1 MKKYLA
7 ILRIRFINSMQYRI
21 AALAGIVTQFAWAG
35 LGILSYAAFY
45 KSNPSAYTMSFSGT
59 VAYIWLQQAFL
70 PLFMLWFFEED
81 IFEAIRDGNIAY
93 ELVRPIDLY
102 SRWFCQSAAS
112 RLAKAALRCMPV
124 LIVAFILPE
133 PYRLILPPSVLQLSM
148 FFLSMTL
155 GFCVIVAFC
164 MIVYISTFFLLSAN
178 GIKTVLIFFAE
189 FLAGG
194 TIPIPFFPE
203 WLRRIVEVLPFA
215 SMKDIPLRIY
225 SGNIDGTEAVHAI
238 LLQVFWLVFFVV
250 FGRSWMQVALRRTVV
265 HGG

>member
-21 AALAGIVTQFAWAG
+21 AALAGIVTQFTWAG

-45 KSNPSAYTMSFSGT
+45 KANPSAFTMSFSET
-59 VAYIWLQQAFL
+59 AAYIWLQQAFL
-70 PLFMLWFFEED
+70 SLFMLWFFEED

-112 RLAKAALRCMPV
+112 RLAKAVLRCMPV

-133 PYRLILPPSVLQLSM
+133 PYRLILPQSLWQFGLFILSM
-148 FFLSMTL
+148 AL

-178 GIKTVLIFFAE
+178 GMKTILVFFAE

-194 TIPIPFFPE
+194 TIPIPFFPD
-203 WLRRIVEVLPFA
+203 WLRNIVETLPFA

-225 SGNIDGTEAVHAI
+225 SGHIAGVEAVYAI
-238 LLQVFWLVFFVV
+238 LLQLFWLVVLV
-250 FGRSWMQVALRRTVV
+250 GFGRAWMQVALRRTVV
-265 HGG
+265 QGG